1 MIINI
6 DLMLNVLSNL
16 VTIIMFYFW
25 VVQQLSR
32 TNSYTII
39 LLDNRTNT
47 LLNSERIN
55 QIKTIQ
61 S

>member
-16 VTIIMFYFW
+16 ITIIMFNFW
-25 VVQQLSR
+25 VGQQLSR
-32 TNSYTII
+32 NNTNTII

-47 LLNSERIN
+47 LLNSEKNN
-55 QIKTIQ
+55 QIKSIQ

>member
-6 DLMLNVLSNL
+6 DMMLNVLSNL
-16 VTIIMFYFW
+16 ITIIMFYFW
-25 VVQQLSR
+25 VGQQLSR
-32 TNSYTII
+32 NNTDTII

-47 LLNSERIN
+47 LLNSEKIN
-55 QIKTIQ
+55 QIKSIQ

>member
-16 VTIIMFYFW
+16 ITIIMFYFW

-32 TNSYTII
+32 NSHCTII
-39 LLDNRTNT
+39 LIDNRTNIFS
-47 LLNSERIN
+47 NSEKIHN
-55 QIKTIQ
+55 LKSIQ

>member
-16 VTIIMFYFW
+16 FTIIMFYFW

-32 TNSYTII
+32 NNTYAII

-47 LLNSERIN
+47 LLNAEKIN
-55 QIKTIQ
+55 QIKSIQ